1 MFEQV
6 FHFSIYRDH
15 PLKTSAFSMGGG
27 GQKLDRVAV
36 YSSKTLPTVG
46 GRVGL
51 AIIGD
56 AR

>member
-15 PLKTSAFSMGGG
+15 PLNTSAFLMGG
-27 GQKLDRVAV
+27 GQKLDRFAV